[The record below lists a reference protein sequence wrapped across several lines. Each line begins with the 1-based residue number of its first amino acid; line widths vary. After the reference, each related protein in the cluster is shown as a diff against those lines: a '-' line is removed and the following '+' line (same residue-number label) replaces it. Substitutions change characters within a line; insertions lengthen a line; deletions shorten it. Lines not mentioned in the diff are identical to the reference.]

1 MELDNVV
8 EEDSID
14 GDRGVQVAQWNEVHG
29 QNHGLATYSRESLD
43 EVDDDVGPHRTRQLE
58 GLQ

>member
-8 EEDSID
+8 EEDSVD

-43 EVDDDVGPHRTRQLE
+43 EVDDDVGLHRTRQLE